1 MDNPVVIKGSTGG
14 ITVLLD
20 SEKTYDEI
28 KEAVAAKFKASSS
41 FLGKAKMAI
50 AFDGRDLTDD
60 QRVELLDVIKNNSEL
75 EVIAVYEKSESMK
88 KSISESESIKRIMK
102 DPLNARFHKGN
113 LRSGQ
118 SVDCESSVIIIG
130 DVNPGASVVS
140 NGNIIILGSLKG
152 TAFAGA
158 LGNRNAFVM
167 ALDMNPMQ
175 IRIAETIARSPDS
188 KEEHSAAGYKEPK
201 IAFLNGDDIF
211 IEEVTRNILSEIKLT
226 ED

>member
-1 MDNPVVIKGSTGG
+1 MDNAVVIKGSTNG

-20 SEKTYDEI
+20 NEKDYSQI

-50 AFDGRDLTDD
+50 AFDGMELSDE
-60 QRVELLDVIKNNSEL
+60 QRIELLNIIKENSDLDVI
-75 EVIAVYEKSESMK
+75 EVFEKSENMK
-88 KSISESESIKRIMK
+88 QTISERETLKRIQE

-118 SVDCESSVIIIG
+118 SVDSETSVIIIG

-158 LGNRNAFVM
+158 MGNKNAFVL

-175 IRIAETIARSPDS
+175 IRIAETIARSPDT
-188 KEEHSAAGYKEPK
+188 KEEHGPSGLKDPK
-201 IAFLNGDDIF
+201 IAFLEGDDIF
-211 IEEVTRNILSEIKLT
+211 IEAVTKNILNEIKL
-226 ED
+226 EN